1 VQGALDANSRFTFK
15 SWKSQISNAKN
26 PGATEN
32 SAKPKKPKQTQLRK
46 TRNSTEETGP
56 KLDVS
61 VKQQLFFKA

>member
-26 PGATEN
+26 PGAAKN
-32 SAKPKKPKQTQLRK
+32 SAKPKKPKQTKLRK
-46 TRNSTEETGP
+46 TRRSAEETGP